1 MKSIERPVQQ
11 PLNREPNPQ
20 VILALP
26 AFNEGENLRPLV
38 ESAAATFE
46 SHGLSYRIVVVDDG
60 STDHTAQVLQ
70 ELQETYPLERIA
82 HERNRGLGAAIRT
95 LIGATLER
103 TLTPNDAIVFMDAD
117 NTHDPAYIPQ
127 MVEKLWQ
134 GPYDVVI
141 ASRFRDGSKEVG
153 VPWQRRLLSRGARW
167 LFRLFLRLPDVTD
180 YTCGYRA
187 YRAELLRAA
196 REKYGERIITREGFA
211 CTDEL
216 LVHLSTLTKRM
227 TEVPFV
233 LRYDRKR
240 GRSKLP
246 LLRTVYETLRMLLF
260 RD

>member
-1 MKSIERPVQQ
+1 MHPSTTFESSLSGR
-11 PLNREPNPQ
+11 PQ

-26 AFNEGENLRPLV
+26 AYNEAENLCPLI
-38 ESAAATFE
+38 ESAAHMFNAE
-46 SHGLSYRIVVVDDG
+46 GLRYRIIVLDDG
-60 STDHTAQVLQ
+60 STDATEEVLAQLG
-70 ELQETYPLERIA
+70 TKYPVERLA
-82 HERNRGLGAAIRT
+82 HEKNRGLGAAIRS
-95 LIGATLER
+95 LIPAALER
-103 TLTPNDAIVFMDAD
+103 ALTPDDAVVFMDAD

-127 MVEKLWQ
+127 MVRKLWD
-134 GPYDVVI
+134 GHYDVVI
-141 ASRFRDGSKEVG
+141 ASRFRDGSQEVG

-180 YTCGYRA
+180 YTCGYRV
-187 YRAELLRAA
+187 YRAGLLRAA
-196 REKYGERIITREGFA
+196 YEKYGERIITREGFA

-216 LVHLSTLTKRM
+216 LVHLSTLTKKM

-246 LLRTVYETLRMLLF
+246 LIRTVYETLKMLLF

>member
-1 MKSIERPVQQ
+1 MTPR
-11 PLNREPNPQ
+11 

-26 AFNEGENLRPLV
+26 AYNEAENLRPLV
-38 ESAAATFE
+38 ETAAAMFE
-46 SHGLSYRIVVVDDG
+46 SHALPYQVVVVDDG
-60 STDHTAQVLQ
+60 STDATIDVLR
-70 ELQETYPLERIA
+70 ELARRVPLEWIS

-95 LIGATLER
+95 LIPAALAKTSS
-103 TLTPNDAIVFMDAD
+103 PDDAIVFMDAD
-117 NTHDPAYIPQ
+117 NTHDPAYVPE
-127 MVEKLWQ
+127 MVQKLWH

-141 ASRFRDGSKEVG
+141 ASRFRQGSREVG

-167 LFRLFLRLPDVTD
+167 LFRVALRLPDVTD
-180 YTCGYRA
+180 YTCGFRA
-187 YRAELLRAA
+187 YRAEILRAA
-196 REKYGERIITREGFA
+196 LAKYGERIITREGFA

-246 LLRTVYETLRMLLF
+246 LLRTVYETVRMLVL

>member
-1 MKSIERPVQQ
+1 MK
-11 PLNREPNPQ
+11 PL

-26 AFNEGENLRPLV
+26 AYNEAENLTPLV
-38 ESAAATFE
+38 SSADAMFQA
-46 SHGLSYRIVVVDDG
+46 HGLRYRVVVVDDG
-60 STDHTAQVLQ
+60 STDATAEVAAQLAKRF
-70 ELQETYPLERIA
+70 PLECIQ

-95 LIGATLER
+95 LIHEALAR
-103 TLTPNDAIVFMDAD
+103 TQSPDDAIVFMDAD
-117 NTHDPAYIPQ
+117 NTHDPAYIPD
-127 MVEKLWQ
+127 MVTKLWE

-141 ASRFRDGSKEVG
+141 ASRFREGSQEVG
-153 VPWQRRLLSRGARW
+153 VPWKRRLMSRGARM
-167 LFRLFLRLPDVTD
+167 LFRIFLRLPDVSD

-187 YRAELLRAA
+187 YRAAILEAALR
-196 REKYGERIITREGFA
+196 KYGERIITREGFA

-246 LLRTVYETLRMLLF
+246 LARTIYETLRMLLF
-260 RD
+260 RH